1 MAGIRQSDRA
11 FGLTFAAVFSM
22 IAGIGWLIFDT
33 VLYWALALS
42 VVFLIMALTAP
53 GVLLPLNRLW
63 AAIGSRLAQ
72 LNNYVVLGLF
82 LYLFVFPIGLI
93 VRLLGR
99 DPMQRAF
106 NPQANSYWTP
116 VERQATTETFQDMF

>member
-1 MAGIRQSDRA
+1 MAGLHQSDRA

-63 AAIGSRLAQ
+63 AAIGSRLGQ

-82 LYLFVFPIGLI
+82 LYLFVFPMGLM
-93 VRLLGR
+93 VRFFGR
-99 DPMQRAF
+99 DPM
-106 NPQANSYWTP
+106 
-116 VERQATTETFQDMF
+116 

>member
-63 AAIGSRLAQ
+63 AAIGYRLGQ

-82 LYLFVFPIGLI
+82 LYLFVFPMGLM
-93 VRLLGR
+93 VRFFGR